1 MDERGKK
8 REGRQRKQAK
18 GIFLLLLVA
27 AVALGGFLLHGY
39 LQEKREE
46 ERYEQLRTQTV
57 TEAEAQ
63 TIPETAVP
71 EPETIPETEEE
82 TETEAAAIVFCE
94 PVQDFTALQEEN
106 EDIYA
111 WIVVPG
117 TAVDYPVLQSEKDN
131 YYLDHN
137 LDHSQGYPGCIYS
150 NVCNG
155 QDFSDFHTVLYGHNL
170 TRDRMFGSLHRF
182 EDEEFFEENRHV
194 LIYRPDCRLTYEILA
209 AVVYSDQSIPYYYNL
224 YTYKGITDFWES
236 VMDLEG
242 EELTYIL
249 PNVEL
254 TEEDRLLT
262 LSTCIR
268 HVEGY
273 RYLIVGRLTETALY
287 YSDLLQEETDRGGAG
302 E

>member
-1 MDERGKK
+1 MDK
-8 REGRQRKQAK
+8 REKRRRQQKMRRLV
-18 GIFLLLLVA
+18 IFLLLLAA
-27 AVALGGFLLHGY
+27 AVGLGGFLLHGY
-39 LQEKREE
+39 IREKQEE
-46 ERYEQLRTQTV
+46 ERYESLRAQMATEAV
-57 TEAEAQ
+57 TEEE
-63 TIPETAVP
+63 TKTLPETTVP
-71 EPETIPETEEE
+71 ERETIPETEEE
-82 TETEAAAIVFCE
+82 TESAAGLVFCD
-94 PVQDFTALQEEN
+94 PVQDFTKLQEEN

-111 WIVVPG
+111 WILVPG
-117 TAVDYPVLQSEKDN
+117 TAVDYPVLQSETDN

-150 NVCNG
+150 NACNE
-155 QDFSDFHTVLYGHNL
+155 QDFSDSHTVLYGHNL

-182 EDEEFFEENRHV
+182 EDEEFFEENRQI

-209 AVVYSDQSIPYYYNL
+209 AVVYSDRSIPYYYNL
-224 YTYKGITDFWES
+224 YTYKGIEEFWES
-236 VMDLEG
+236 VVALEG

-249 PNVEL
+249 PGVEL
-254 TEEDRLLT
+254 TEEDKLLT

-287 YSDLLQEETDRGGAG
+287 YSDFLEEETT